1 LGKSINFFFIC
12 ILAISFFSIVEII
25 DINAQTK
32 AGVQD
37 SSELNKIPELFG
49 NTRAVL
55 DNDFKVEKFVDGL
68 HVPTA
73 IEFLDDDL
81 LVLQKNDGK
90 VKLIRDGVLQSEPV
104 LDVEVSNYGEQGL
117 LGITSQDSTVY
128 LFFTE
133 AYHDGGLPLGNHI
146 YAYTWNGEKLIE
158 PRLVKKIPAQSP
170 SYNGGA
176 LITDLE
182 KNVYASSGY
191 QYKFGQIQNQLS
203 SESYHCKKN
212 ALMGDCLDGFRAYTF
227 SENMKDTL
235 SCISVSFRHHTANPF
250 SYQDQQPDLS
260 ETPWET
266 NPAFI
271 LGNIQS
277 CLKNFMYNNSSN
289 GNWEDVGV
297 ILQVEPSDDYIAIGV
312 RNSFGLAVD
321 PMTGNLWMT
330 ENGPDQYDEINLL
343 SKKSNLGW
351 SKHVGPVDVNTVSPI
366 DGFEE
371 YTYRNPE
378 FSWQLPIGLTG
389 LSFADSEMFK
399 KYSNWLFVSDSITG
413 NIYKFELNA
422 ERTGFK
428 FSDPNLQD
436 LVVDIDPENKSG
448 YLHES
453 MDEILFATNFGLVT
467 DLEFGPDGSL
477 YIVSLINGDI
487 HRILLK

>member
-1 LGKSINFFFIC
+1 MNFFFIC

-191 QYKFGQIQNQLS
+191 QYKFGPIQNQLS
-203 SESYHCKKN
+203 SESYHCKK
-212 ALMGDCLDGFRAYTF
+212 R
-227 SENMKDTL
+227 
-235 SCISVSFRHHTANPF
+235 
-250 SYQDQQPDLS
+250 
-260 ETPWET
+260 
-266 NPAFI
+266 
-271 LGNIQS
+271 
-277 CLKNFMYNNSSN
+277 
-289 GNWEDVGV
+289 
-297 ILQVEPSDDYIAIGV
+297 
-312 RNSFGLAVD
+312 
-321 PMTGNLWMT
+321 
-330 ENGPDQYDEINLL
+330 
-343 SKKSNLGW
+343 
-351 SKHVGPVDVNTVSPI
+351 
-366 DGFEE
+366 
-371 YTYRNPE
+371 
-378 FSWQLPIGLTG
+378 
-389 LSFADSEMFK
+389 
-399 KYSNWLFVSDSITG
+399 
-413 NIYKFELNA
+413 
-422 ERTGFK
+422 
-428 FSDPNLQD
+428 
-436 LVVDIDPENKSG
+436 
-448 YLHES
+448 
-453 MDEILFATNFGLVT
+453 
-467 DLEFGPDGSL
+467 
-477 YIVSLINGDI
+477 
-487 HRILLK
+487 